1 MKYPSLFST
10 PFSPLFSPLLSGLCL
25 LLSFFL
31 ASGAQAQLYKWVGL
45 DGKVNYSDTPPPAD
59 AKKVETKSISGGAPN
74 LNLPADLAAA
84 VAQNPVVLYTA
95 PSCNP
100 CNEGRTLLKQLGI
113 PFSEKTINS
122 NEDIDKLK
130 QVSGDTQL
138 PLLTINKSKFR
149 GFDGAEWRVALSSA
163 GYPESNKLPKDYRFP
178 PAEAAAPAPPPVKK
192 EPTQA
197 SAPPKP
203 KPVPEPS
210 FHF

>member
-1 MKYPSLFST
+1 MKYPFLRSSLST
-10 PFSPLFSPLLSGLCL
+10 STCL

-31 ASGAQAQLYKWVGL
+31 ASGAQAQLYKWVGA

-59 AKKVETKSISGGAPN
+59 AKKVETKSLSGGVPN

-95 PSCNP
+95 PSCAP

-130 QVSGDTQL
+130 QVGGDTQL
-138 PLLTINKSKFR
+138 PLLIISKSKFR
-149 GFDGAEWRVALSSA
+149 GFDSAEWRVALSSA

-178 PAEAAAPAPPPVKK
+178 PAEAAAPPAPPVKK
-192 EPTQA
+192 EPAEA
-197 SAPPKP
+197 STPSKPKP
-203 KPVPEPS
+203 KPTPEPS
-210 FHF
+210 FRF